1 MVFSKY
7 HILSV
12 GERGAVAEIEKTK
25 AKEVK
30 TTDAKASD
38 EKSGFN
44 IAEFF
49 KGSREEL
56 AKVVWPSRQQLVSES
71 VAVILMVIASATL
84 IYLVDSLF
92 SWTSQRL
99 F

>member
-1 MVFSKY
+1 M
-7 HILSV
+7 

-30 TTDAKASD
+30 KTTDAKAD
-38 EKSGFN
+38 ETSGFN

-49 KGSREEL
+49 KGAREEL

-71 VAVILMVIASATL
+71 VAVLLMVIASATL

>member
-1 MVFSKY
+1 MRLSCIVLTIRDERSLRVIHYHGQDVCLVFSKY

-30 TTDAKASD
+30 KTTDAKASD
-38 EKSGFN
+38 ETSGFN

-56 AKVVWPSRQQLVSES
+56 AKVVWPSRQQL
-71 VAVILMVIASATL
+71 
-84 IYLVDSLF
+84 
-92 SWTSQRL
+92 
-99 F
+99 